1 MAISGVTSAAV
12 DPVDLVLGFANTHDH
27 VGRLPDRFGTVATLR
42 EWLTANLTD
51 DGDATLIITSSD
63 VVEAREIRD
72 ALITMLLLNADAT
85 ASTEEDLASAE
96 RVLQRAAHR
105 YPLQAQISRT
115 GAAPIS
121 AESGLAGV
129 LGSVLAAVVGL
140 SQSGEW
146 ERLKACRNCHHA
158 FLDQTRNRSAGYCR
172 AQCSS
177 QAGMRAYR
185 SRQRQKAATDG

>member
-1 MAISGVTSAAV
+1 VASSGAKSAAV

-27 VGRLPDRFGTVATLR
+27 VGRLPDRFADVGAIR
-42 EWLTANLTD
+42 EWAATHLAD
-51 DGDATLIITSSD
+51 DGDPALMITPAD

-72 ALITMLLLNADAT
+72 ALITVLLLHADGT
-85 ASTEEDLASAE
+85 ISTEEELASAE
-96 RVLQRAAHR
+96 GALQRAAHR
-105 YPLQAQISRT
+105 YPLQAQISRS
-115 GAAPIS
+115 GA
-121 AESGLAGV
+121 GLACAQPGFAGV

-146 ERLKACRNCHHA
+146 DRLKSCRNCHHA

-172 AQCSS
+172 VQCSS

-185 SRQRQKAATDG
+185 SRQRQKAIDS